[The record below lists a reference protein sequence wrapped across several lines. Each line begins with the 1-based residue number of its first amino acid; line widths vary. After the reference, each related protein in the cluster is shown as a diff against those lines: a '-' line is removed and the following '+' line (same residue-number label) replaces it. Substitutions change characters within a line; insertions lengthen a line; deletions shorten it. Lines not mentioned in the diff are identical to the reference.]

1 MISFGRWGKYKGR
14 SYFFTHR
21 NPKNGDVWSDDIP
34 IMGYSGGKYVV
45 ITYGMWV
52 PTDKV
57 EWEKPHKKGA

>member
-14 SYFFTHR
+14 SYYFTHR
-21 NPKNGDVWSDDIP
+21 NPKNCDVWSDDIP
-34 IMGYSGGKYVV
+34 ITKMVKGKYVIV
-45 ITYGMWV
+45 EYGMWV

>member
-1 MISFGRWGKYKGR
+1 MISFGRWGKFGGR

-34 IMGYSGGKYVV
+34 ITKMVKGKHV
-45 ITYGMWV
+45 IVEYGMWV

-57 EWEKPHKKGA
+57 KWEKPHKKGA